1 VGSITPAAV
10 DILATVVTSIRK
22 RFHLHSFNPIAKA
35 DLLNRIKRG
44 SLIQFISLFVRIL
57 ILFLYFFEEMS
68 TEHDIICSP
77 DYRLCRVL
85 YDINLAVS
93 GHVDIS
99 VPLL

>member
-1 VGSITPAAV
+1 
-10 DILATVVTSIRK
+10 ATVVTSIRK

-68 TEHDIICSP
+68 TEHDIICSQ
-77 DYRLCRVL
+77 
-85 YDINLAVS
+85 
-93 GHVDIS
+93 
-99 VPLL
+99 